1 MLINRDILEN
11 KLHEKFWK
19 VAVDTKF
26 QQKMFDYAKN
36 EFNMSEEVFSD
47 FVADRK
53 ALQEATEYMLFV
65 MLKSYEYVKETKTSA
80 ISVYFSQKEIDT
92 YSFSKFDNADF
103 EFPIVFEMLQINDDQ
118 WIGKIDVNT
127 LDKLRKHQLINYNPD
142 TQRTMQKVIRKG
154 NVNYKITVNKKAVA
168 EIADSFEEGTY
179 ISDELTLNIRPDDEK
194 ADFYYDFK
202 KRMLIIN
209 NITAFDINDGYHRYL
224 GMFREKMVHPE
235 FNYTMELRITNFDV
249 DKSQR
254 FIYQKDQKTKMAK
267 VDSRSYNVYDPANIV
282 IKKINESASC
292 NIRGFIGRNEAKI
305 DFGTLSKIVHLLYF
319 KNVLKSDERKMI
331 IEVTKELIED
341 FNMLTEQNIEFLEKT
356 YSTYE
361 LLCIMS
367 AFHYFKGKDNKEDI
381 GDTVKYLIDAT
392 QGNSVKLNNRSGIT
406 RKKMEQLEEI
416 IERRNK
422 TYV

>member
-1 MLINRDILEN
+1 MLISRDKLEN
-11 KLHEKFWK
+11 KLHERFWK
-19 VAVDTKF
+19 VAIDTEF
-26 QQKMFDYAKN
+26 QQKMFDYAKD

-65 MLKSYEYVKETKTSA
+65 MLKSYEHTKETKKSE
-80 ISVYFSQKEIDT
+80 IPVYFSQKEIDT
-92 YSFSKFDNADF
+92 YGFSKFDNVNF
-103 EFPIVFEMLQINDDQ
+103 EFPIMFEMLQINDDQ
-118 WIGKIDVNT
+118 WIGRIDVNT
-127 LDKLRKHQLINYNPD
+127 LDKLRENQLINYNPD

-179 ISDELTLNIRPDDEK
+179 IPDELTLNIRPDDEN
-194 ADFYYDFK
+194 ADFYYDSK
-202 KRMLIIN
+202 RRMLIIN

-224 GMFREKMVHPE
+224 GMFREKMIHPD

-267 VDSRSYNVYDPANIV
+267 VDSRSYNVYDSANIV
-282 IKKINESASC
+282 TKKINESASC

-305 DFGTLSKIVHLLYF
+305 DFGTLSKIVHLLY
-319 KNVLKSDERKMI
+319 LKDVPKADERKAT
-331 IEVTKELIED
+331 IEVTRDLIED
-341 FNMLTEQNIEFLEKT
+341 FNILTEQNIEFLEKT

-361 LLCIMS
+361 LLCIIS
-367 AFHYFKGKDNKEDI
+367 TFHYFRGKDNKEDI
-381 GDTVKYLIDAT
+381 GETVKYLIDAA
-392 QGNSVKLNNRSGIT
+392 QDNSVKLNNRSGIT
-406 RKKMEQLEEI
+406 RKKIEQLEQI
-416 IERRNK
+416 IERRGK
-422 TYV
+422 YV

>member
-1 MLINRDILEN
+1 MLISRDKLEN
-11 KLHEKFWK
+11 KLHERFWK
-19 VAVDTKF
+19 VAIDTEF
-26 QQKMFDYAKN
+26 QQKMFDYAKD

-65 MLKSYEYVKETKTSA
+65 MLKSYEHTKETKKSE
-80 ISVYFSQKEIDT
+80 IPVYFSQKEIDT
-92 YSFSKFDNADF
+92 YSFSKFDNVNF
-103 EFPIVFEMLQINDDQ
+103 EFPIMFEMLQINDDQ
-118 WIGKIDVNT
+118 WIGSIDVNT
-127 LDKLRKHQLINYNPD
+127 LDKLRENQLINYNPD

-179 ISDELTLNIRPDDEK
+179 IPDELTLNIRPDDEN
-194 ADFYYDFK
+194 ADFHYDSK
-202 KRMLIIN
+202 RRMLIIN

-224 GMFREKMVHPE
+224 GMFREKMIHPD

-267 VDSRSYNVYDPANIV
+267 VDSRSYNVYDSANIV
-282 IKKINESASC
+282 TKKINESASC

-305 DFGTLSKIVHLLYF
+305 DFGTLSKIVHLLY
-319 KNVLKSDERKMI
+319 LKDVPKADERKAI

-341 FNMLTEQNIEFLEKT
+341 FNILTEQNIEFLEKT

-361 LLCIMS
+361 LLCVMVT
-367 AFHYFKGKDNKEDI
+367 FHYFKGKDNKEGI
-381 GDTVKYLIDAT
+381 CETVKYLIDVA
-392 QGNSVKLNNRSGIT
+392 QDNSVKLNNRSGIT
-406 RKKMEQLEEI
+406 RKKLEQLEQI
-416 IERRNK
+416 IERRDK
-422 TYV
+422 YV

>member
-19 VAVDTKF
+19 VAVDTEF

-282 IKKINESASC
+282 IKKN
-292 NIRGFIGRNEAKI
+292 
-305 DFGTLSKIVHLLYF
+305 
-319 KNVLKSDERKMI
+319 
-331 IEVTKELIED
+331 
-341 FNMLTEQNIEFLEKT
+341 
-356 YSTYE
+356 
-361 LLCIMS
+361 
-367 AFHYFKGKDNKEDI
+367 
-381 GDTVKYLIDAT
+381 
-392 QGNSVKLNNRSGIT
+392 
-406 RKKMEQLEEI
+406 
-416 IERRNK
+416 
-422 TYV
+422 